1 MMIRSPLG
9 VYWSDTHE
17 VQIGLDPRVA
27 LRLTGLSVAEQQ
39 VVSSLA
45 SVGTESEFFDACKRR
60 AVSKGRA
67 RSLLGTL
74 RDSDLLE
81 TSPPGSPDLAWRTVF
96 VERLDALA
104 VEICTVLAAG
114 GLGYILTSDTS
125 RPHGTDHPIFRRPS
139 WRTFARHQAL
149 QSYFRERGW
158 GTTVIEV
165 AAEAHRVTPLGI
177 ERAAKQ
183 AKHANQAAATGRGNR
198 VAAQPAGPAWEWG
211 RPDLALVTSL
221 QLPDP
226 LRCSP
231 WETQRIP
238 YLLAYIEDID
248 IRVGPVVVPGSG
260 PCARCLLF
268 AAMDADPAWRY
279 LAPQVFSTRGN
290 APFTPGVPLAAALAV
305 HSALVALGG
314 QADYARGTQWVVP
327 PLPGYPYR
335 VALSSHERCPCEAG
349 PAAA

>member
-27 LRLTGLSVAEQQ
+27 LRLAGLSVAEQQ
-39 VVSSLA
+39 AVSSLA
-45 SVGTESEFFDACKRR
+45 SVGTESEFLDACERR
-60 AVSKGRA
+60 AVGEKRA

-74 RDSDLLE
+74 RNSGLLD
-81 TSPPGSPDLAWRTVF
+81 TSPPCFPDLTWRTVF

-139 WRTFARHQAL
+139 WRTFTRHQAL

-158 GTTVIEV
+158 GTTVIKV
-165 AAEAHRVTPLGI
+165 DAGACQVTPLGM
-177 ERAAKQ
+177 ERAAG
-183 AKHANQAAATGRGNR
+183 HANRGAAAGHANR
-198 VAAQPAGPAWEWG
+198 AESRPVAAAPGCG
-211 RPDLALVTSL
+211 RPDFALVTSL

-231 WETQRIP
+231 WEMERIP

-279 LAPQVFSTRGN
+279 LAPQVFSTRGS
-290 APFTPGVPLAAALAV
+290 APFTPGVALAAALAV
-305 HSALVALGG
+305 HGTLLALGG
-314 QADYARGTQWVVP
+314 QAEHARGTQWVVP
-327 PLPGYPYR
+327 PLPSFPYR
-335 VALSSHERCPCEAG
+335 VVLSSHERCSCETG
-349 PAAA
+349 PAVA